1 MLSSRKRIEALM
13 HIRFTNIGVP
23 VFGGEVRPEV
33 RAVAMR
39 T

>member
-1 MLSSRKRIEALM
+1 M
-13 HIRFTNIGVP
+13 HVAITNIGVP

>member
-1 MLSSRKRIEALM
+1 M
-13 HIRFTNIGVP
+13 HIRITNIGIP

-33 RAVAMR
+33 REVAMR

>member
-1 MLSSRKRIEALM
+1 MDGSM
-13 HIRFTNIGVP
+13 HIAITNIGVP

-33 RAVAMR
+33 HAVTMR